1 MTLPDRIQFAFTAM
15 RGHRVRSILTL
26 IGFGIGV
33 AAVLL
38 LTALGE
44 GARQYVTQEFMAL
57 GSNLLIVLP
66 GKTETT
72 GNAPLFGG
80 TPRDLTLGDMEA
92 VRRHVPRIRRLAPLA
107 VGSAQVGFG
116 DRRREATVLGSTR
129 SLLEVRHLK
138 VASGEFL
145 PEIDPDRQASVA
157 VLGQKIQNDLFGSS
171 NPLGQSIRIGDWR
184 FRVIG
189 VLESKGSS
197 LGVNMDEV
205 VLVPVAS
212 GLKIFNRSSL
222 FRIML
227 EVGAHSELVDTR
239 EQVLGIL
246 KERHEGEED
255 VTVLSQD
262 SVLTAFNRILGA
274 LTLSLAGIA
283 AVSLAVAGIGIMNV
297 MLVSVSE
304 RTSEVGLLKAL
315 GAKPRQILLAFL
327 TEAGLLSAAGGLFG
341 IFVGYLGVGALALRF
356 PALPAQPPTWA
367 LLASIVVSLG
377 AGLLFGV
384 LPARRA
390 ARLDPVTALGSG
402 H

>member
-1 MTLPDRIQFAFTAM
+1 
-15 RGHRVRSILTL
+15 
-26 IGFGIGV
+26 
-33 AAVLL
+33 
-38 LTALGE
+38 
-44 GARQYVTQEFMAL
+44 
-57 GSNLLIVLP
+57 
-66 GKTETT
+66 
-72 GNAPLFGG
+72 
-80 TPRDLTLGDMEA
+80 

-138 VASGEFL
+138 VAAGEFL

-157 VLGQKIQNDLFGSS
+157 VLGQTIQNDLFGAT

-239 EQVLGIL
+239 EQVMSVL

-262 SVLTAFNRILGA
+262 SVLTAFNRILAA

-304 RTSEVGLLKAL
+304 RTSEIGLLKAI
-315 GAKPRQILLAFL
+315 GATPRDIQQVFLVEAVLLSLAGGL
-327 TEAGLLSAAGGLFG
+327 AGLLAGYGGAAA
-341 IFVGYLGVGALALRF
+341 LGQAF
-356 PALPAQPPTWA
+356 PALPAEPPLWA
-367 LLASIVVSLG
+367 VGAALAVSFVAGVV
-377 AGLLFGV
+377 FGV

-390 ARLDPVTALGSG
+390 ARLDPVTALAR

>member
-1 MTLPDRIQFAFTAM
+1 MTLPDRIQFALQAM

-26 IGFGIGV
+26 LGFGIGV

-107 VGSAQVGFG
+107 VGSAQVGYG
-116 DRRREATVLGSTR
+116 DRRREATVLGSTSALR
-129 SLLEVRHLK
+129 EVRHLK

-157 VLGQKIQNDLFGSS
+157 VLGQKVQNDLFGAT

-222 FRIML
+222 FRIMI
-227 EVGAHSELVDTR
+227 EVGAHSELVDVR
-239 EQVLGIL
+239 EEVMRVL

-283 AVSLAVAGIGIMNV
+283 AISLAVAGIGIMNV

-304 RTSEVGLLKAL
+304 RTSEIGLLKAI
-315 GAKPRQILLAFL
+315 GATPRDIQQVFLVEAVLLSFAGGL
-327 TEAGLLSAAGGLFG
+327 AGLLAGYAGAAA
-341 IFVGYLGVGALALRF
+341 LGQAF
-356 PALPAQPPTWA
+356 PALPAQPPLWA
-367 LLASIVVSLG
+367 VAAALGVSFVAGVV
-377 AGLLFGV
+377 FGV

-390 ARLDPVTALGSG
+390 ARLDPVTALAR